1 MLHGSNKHAN
11 QHEFPDLRIRDRQF
25 GPRYESGRG
34 AKAKQ
39 PDRHHRTGNRPLGP
53 SPAPEAKHSTQHLPD
68 SQRNPRDQRRT
79 HNRHSHRLRR
89 YAAEQELESQKAPGF
104 SLLKVQH
111 TLSENT
117 IKQPRKKTSFGE
129 ASHL

>member
-1 MLHGSNKHAN
+1 MLHSSNKHAN
-11 QHEFPDLRIRDRQF
+11 QYEFPDLRIRDRQF

-39 PDRHHRTGNRPLGP
+39 PDRHYRTGNRPLGP

-79 HNRHSHRLRR
+79 HNRHSYRLRR
-89 YAAEQELESQKAPGF
+89 YAAEQEAREPDGPWVF
-104 SLLKVQH
+104 SIERTAH
-111 TLSENT
+111 LSREY
-117 IKQPRKKTSFGE
+117 
-129 ASHL
+129 H